1 VLHLFSSSLPT
12 GVLQPTPST
21 PLLLMANVT
30 ELAATGNTDAD
41 HAEADR
47 IAAAAAVDAHSTA
60 IAEVDHQVVEA
71 DHLAAEATQASMM
84 RAHLAHIARVASSSC
99 SK

>member
-1 VLHLFSSSLPT
+1 
-12 GVLQPTPST
+12 
-21 PLLLMANVT
+21 MANVT

-71 DHLAAEATQASMM
+71 DHLAAEATQDRHDACTPGSHCAGRIILLLQMM
-84 RAHLAHIARVASSSC
+84 MMSYERT
-99 SK
+99 